1 MNAKGRMAL
10 RELSICSNVSF
21 RLLTNA
27 PGVPLSL
34 ALKSVASTE
43 STTSGILWITWITE
57 LA

>member
-1 MNAKGRMAL
+1 MNAKGRTAV

-21 RLLTNA
+21 SLLTNA

-34 ALKSVASTE
+34 APKSVASTD
-43 STTSGILWITWITE
+43 STTSGIVWITWITA